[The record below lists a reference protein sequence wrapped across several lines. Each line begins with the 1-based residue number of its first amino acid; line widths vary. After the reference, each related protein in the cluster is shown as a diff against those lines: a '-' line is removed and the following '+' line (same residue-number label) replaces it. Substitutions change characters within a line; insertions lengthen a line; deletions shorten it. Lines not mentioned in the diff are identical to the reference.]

1 MQITDVKVR
10 KLFEDGPM
18 KAIVS
23 VTFDG
28 QLAVHDIKVINARD
42 KFFIVMPS
50 RKNPD
55 ETFRD
60 IVHPINSQFR
70 GVLEKAVIE
79 AYNQALADAAA
90 EDDRKRPLA
99 QRMAHDLDKQ
109 PCDGAHARRRQR
121 DEQPPCARKA
131 RPRRAVV
138 VHAREL

>member
-55 ETFRD
+55 ETFRG
-60 IVHPINSQFR
+60 IVHPINSQFW
-70 GVLEKAVIE
+70 GVLGKAVIE

-90 EDDRKRPLA
+90 EAATADAETETAESEAPA
-99 QRMAHDLDKQ
+99 
-109 PCDGAHARRRQR
+109 
-121 DEQPPCARKA
+121 E
-131 RPRRAVV
+131 V
-138 VHAREL
+138 